1 MHLQENAN
9 SPKFKTL
16 IFDNDELKNNKEQLD
31 NVCEINMGA
40 KLSINNDKE
49 KNQVNQHKPLKDN
62 YFKIQD
68 TSKTQETLNKKRKNN
83 SNGKHTKFSEDNLQR
98 KCITMILNI
107 ILEFINNSILKIYN
121 GNIGHG
127 INCKRLTNVN
137 IQPDFFKVDITKNLL
152 HKTLGEIFSDK
163 ISTRFTNYLP
173 NHNILMI
180 KNLLAEKD
188 LEKKKHLEKLF
199 GITFLQCVEKFV
211 GMKNSEELEGFITYN
226 EYKDKLNN
234 DPKYLQVLK
243 DYLINFEENVNKKKS
258 KSKKK
263 KKNNRY
269 LK

>member
-1 MHLQENAN
+1 MINENFDLNFNIPSFHDIDDLRIPDASQFQSILSFPSVNFIPDEEGLMHLQENAN

-188 LEKKKHLEKLF
+188 LEKKN
-199 GITFLQCVEKFV
+199 I
-211 GMKNSEELEGFITYN
+211 
-226 EYKDKLNN
+226 
-234 DPKYLQVLK
+234 
-243 DYLINFEENVNKKKS
+243 
-258 KSKKK
+258 
-263 KKNNRY
+263 
-269 LK
+269 